1 MINEILEYMQEND
14 NRNPKHK
21 DFKIDKSLTKIILP
35 RDKLNMFID
44 WFNTDIK
51 YQNYIPQAF
60 NEGYLEIEND
70 FLIFSEEKHKE
81 DIKATAK
88 EFHATYNQV
97 KNAYLELLDLTKKAI
112 IYFKFADNIIDFFVY
127 INGKEFS
134 YSNFNLK
141 TDKFMSEDI
150 LKEIGI
156 LDYSVEDMGK
166 LLVYNLFCIF
176 ITVMWYLA
184 TSRNTKKY
192 QYEINRY
199 SGSKNEKDK
208 KIVKVNSLKKK
219 TTPICDLS
227 KIRTVKVDKLIQHRK
242 GWTYSHSFAVS
253 GHFRHYKNGK
263 TIFVKSFIKGKNK
276 EQMVQNILLEPKE
289 INNG

>member
-1 MINEILEYMQEND
+1 MINEILEYMQGND

-35 RDKLNMFID
+35 RDKLNMFIE

-70 FLIFSEEKHKE
+70 FIVFSEEKHKE

-88 EFHATYNQV
+88 EFHVTYNQV
-97 KNAYLELLDLTKKAI
+97 KNTYLELLDLTKKVI
-112 IYFKFADNIIDFFVY
+112 IYFKFVDDIIDFFVY

-156 LDYSVEDMGK
+156 LDYPVEDMGK

-184 TSRNTKKY
+184 TSKNNTKYK
-192 QYEINRY
+192 YEINRY

-219 TTPICDLS
+219 TTPIYDLS
-227 KIRTVKVDKLIQHRK
+227 KIKTVKIDKLIQHRK

-263 TIFVKSFIKGKNK
+263 IVFVKSFIKGKNK
-276 EQMVQNILLEPKE
+276 KQMVQDIILEPKE